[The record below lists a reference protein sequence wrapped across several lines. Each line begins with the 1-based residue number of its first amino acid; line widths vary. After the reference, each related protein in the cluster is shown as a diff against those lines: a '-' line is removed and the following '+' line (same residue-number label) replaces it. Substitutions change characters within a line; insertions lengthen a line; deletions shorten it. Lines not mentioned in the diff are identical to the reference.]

1 MKRISLFI
9 AAAALAAA
17 SLSAYTPKV
26 VAHRGHWQ
34 PEGSA
39 QNSIR
44 ALVKA
49 DSVGVDAVEL
59 DVWIDATGTV
69 WVNHNKDINGVV
81 IETAD
86 SATVAREHLS
96 NGEPIPTLRR
106 FLAVASELRPDIVL
120 EVKTHEDSLREDAA
134 VDAAIAMVNAAGLAP
149 RTTYIT
155 FSRRAFER
163 MVARSGCPVQFLSA
177 VEPAELKAL
186 GGTAADY
193 NIIHFR
199 KHPTWIDDLHALGL
213 GVNVWTVNKPED
225 LRWCIDQGVDFITTN
240 EPELL
245 IQILQEQQEK

>member
-1 MKRISLFI
+1 MKLRFI
-9 AAAALAAA
+9 FVLMVVFAGLAVFARA
-17 SLSAYTPKV
+17 PRV
-26 VAHRGHWQ
+26 VAHRGHWK

-59 DVWIDATGTV
+59 DVWIDSTGTV
-69 WVNHNKDINGVV
+69 WVNHNRDINGVV
-81 IETAD
+81 IESAD
-86 SATVAREHLS
+86 SATVARERLS

-106 FLAVASELRPDIVL
+106 FLTVASSLRPDIVL
-120 EVKTHEDSLREDAA
+120 EVKTHADSLREDAA
-134 VDAAIAMVNAAGLAP
+134 VDASIALVNELGLAP

-163 MVARSGCPVQFLSA
+163 LVARSGCPAQFLSA

-186 GGTAADY
+186 GATAADY

-199 KHPTWIDDLHALGL
+199 KHPTWIKDLHELGL
-213 GVNVWTVNKPED
+213 GVNVWTVNSPED
-225 LRWCIDQGVDFITTN
+225 LRWCIDEGVDFITTN

-245 IQILQEQQEK
+245 IEILSSAR